1 MWIHNHCSKS
11 ELVINLGK
19 KIPWQQINLTHQ
31 GESKSISCSVI
42 SESVVT
48 PQIVAH
54 QAPLSMEF
62 SRQEYWSG
70 LPFLSQR
77 NCPDSGIEL
86 CSPTLQADSLLSEPP
101 EKPSH
106 WGTCVY
112 LSLGCWCPLKL
123 LAEGSKTVLLK
134 KFVETWVCAAGS
146 SGNWEYLLVASVTMQ
161 KKTFIHRY

>member
-1 MWIHNHCSKS
+1 M
-11 ELVINLGK
+11 
-19 KIPWQQINLTHQ
+19 NLTHR
-31 GESKSISCSVI
+31 GESQSISCSVI

-48 PQIVAH
+48 PHMIAH

-77 NCPDSGIEL
+77 NFPDSGIEL

-101 EKPSH
+101 GCRPWFRPPSH

-112 LSLGCWCPLKL
+112 LSLGCCCPLKL
-123 LAEGSKTVLLK
+123 LAEGSKKVLLK
-134 KFVETWVCAAGS
+134 KFIETWVFAAGS
-146 SGNWEYLLVASVTMQ
+146 SGNWEYLLIASVTVQ